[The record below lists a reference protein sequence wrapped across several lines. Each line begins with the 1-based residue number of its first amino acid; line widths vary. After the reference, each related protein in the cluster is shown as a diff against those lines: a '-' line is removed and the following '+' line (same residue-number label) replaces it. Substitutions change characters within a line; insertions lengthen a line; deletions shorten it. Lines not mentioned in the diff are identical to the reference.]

1 MKCYKH
7 FIKILPLLQLASKI
21 KCYKHPEEDAIGICS
36 KCGRG
41 ICTQCAETSHGR
53 LICKDCL
60 KTSTALTLKRLKA
73 YSLVGALIGWL
84 GFVNTTLLG
93 TYIALY
99 CLRLASWDPSFLRKA
114 YIAGITAVASAFMLL
129 YGGYL
134 IWRGRIHMGGMLNLM
149 AGTITTILYL
159 YFTFGFP
166 LLGQLGPIGYILLVP
181 ALMSGLIG
189 ILISRRTRRS

>member
-1 MKCYKH
+1 M
-7 FIKILPLLQLASKI
+7 
-21 KCYKHPEEDAIGICS
+21 KCYKHPEEDAVGICS

-41 ICTQCAETSHGR
+41 ICTQCAEISNGK

-60 KTSTALTLKRLKA
+60 KTKILIPKRLKA
-73 YSLVGALIGWL
+73 YSLVGAIIGWL
-84 GFVNTTLLG
+84 GFVNSTLLG

-99 CLRLASWDPSFLRKA
+99 CLRFASLDPSFLRKA
-114 YIAGITAVASAFMLL
+114 YIVGIIATASAFTLL

-134 IWRGRIHMGGMLNLM
+134 IWRGRIRRGGTLNLI
-149 AGTITTILYL
+149 AGTTTTILYL

-166 LLGQLGPIGYILLVP
+166 LLGQLGPMGYLLLVP

-189 ILISRRTRRS
+189 ILISKRNRRS